1 MKIEHIA
8 LWTKNIE
15 RLRTFYETYFEA
27 VCGPRYYNLANK
39 FESYF
44 LAFSHGARIEL
55 MSKPDLDKRAND
67 SLNIGY
73 SHFAFKVGTIQEVN
87 RLTEKFREAGIPI
100 VGEPRHT
107 GDGYYESVILDPD
120 GNRIELVA

>member
-8 LWTKNIE
+8 LWTNDIE
-15 RLRTFYETYFEA
+15 RLRTFYETYFQA
-27 VCGPRYYNLANK
+27 VCGPKYYNLANK

-44 LAFSHGARIEL
+44 LAFSKGARLEL
-55 MSKPDLDKRAND
+55 MSKPDLDKQVND
-67 SLNIGY
+67 SINIGY
-73 SHFAFKVGTIQEVN
+73 SHFAFNLGTIQEVN
-87 RLTEKFREAGIPI
+87 RLTEKFRKDGIPI
-100 VGEPRHT
+100 LGEPRHT